1 MIQQMRKTG
10 IKLTVSC
17 NGRTVDTSIDG
28 EYGEGILHVRDWTRS
43 MLS

>member
-17 NGRTVDTSIDG
+17 NGRTADTSIDG
-28 EYGEGILHVRDWTRS
+28 EYGEGYIALK
-43 MLS
+43 